1 MSAHTASIYH
11 LFVTPLGGRHH
22 GPLHQH
28 VRHGHDHPPALHRA
42 GDEGADQPPGAG
54 RRGRELH
61 DAVTAPDLLGQAVLL
76 NGEELALTGGAL
88 PSLDGV
94 RQNDV
99 QLEPLSYAFVRFE
112 AGQAGGWPAEPDE
125 FKEGYRWRNDF

>member
-1 MSAHTASIYH
+1 MYGMGMI
-11 LFVTPLGGRHH
+11 
-22 GPLHQH
+22 
-28 VRHGHDHPPALHRA
+28 ALLPYTTRVMK
-42 GDEGADQPPGAG
+42 DWIS
-54 RRGRELH
+54 RL
-61 DAVTAPDLLGQAVLL
+61 
-76 NGEELALTGGAL
+76 ELAGAAL

-99 QLEPLSYAFVRFE
+99 RLEPLSYAFVRFE